1 MDGTGIINRDA
12 LILVI
17 DDEPT
22 QRLLSREALEQRG
35 YRVEEAENGEAG
47 LALAR
52 QLKPALILLDVMMPG
67 MDGFEVCRRIRVD
80 PDLSRTPVVIV
91 TALEDMEAIEIGF
104 KAGATDFIAK
114 PIIWPL
120 LGYRLQFA
128 LRAAEMETELVL
140 ARDEAERAST
150 AKSVILANMGHELRT
165 PLNAIIGFSEYL
177 RDQNNA
183 KDGDQQTG
191 EFLEDI
197 CFSGKRL
204 LSTINNILEM
214 ANLEAGRVQLDE
226 NILDMSTLLAG
237 ILGRHQREAAD
248 KGITLEIRKT
258 ATELFVSAD
267 YDVLRRAI
275 GHILSNAIKF
285 TSTGV
290 VSISLQDLESGE
302 LEIAII
308 DSGVGMTAAEVQAIV
323 EPFRQADNSLSRE
336 QQGSGLGVP
345 LAKALIKLHNGEFE
359 ITSEPDIG
367 TTVSIRLPADCRRTN
382 PGDSHVEDPSE
393 FTSESTPQNT
403 SETAED

>member
-1 MDGTGIINRDA
+1 MFKAENRD
-12 LILVI
+12 ICDRQISVSRVI
-17 DDEPT
+17 EMPAP
-22 QRLLSREALEQRG
+22 S
-35 YRVEEAENGEAG
+35 GET
-47 LALAR
+47 
-52 QLKPALILLDVMMPG
+52 
-67 MDGFEVCRRIRVD
+67 RIIQQTKF
-80 PDLSRTPVVIV
+80 PIV
-91 TALEDMEAIEIGF
+91 TGGDVPVAVGVVQHDITEQKNHERDIE
-104 KAGATDFIAK
+104 T
-114 PIIWPL
+114 
-120 LGYRLQFA
+120 
-128 LRAAEMETELVL
+128 
-140 ARDEAERAST
+140 ARDKAESANR
-150 AKSVILANMGHELRT
+150 AKSAFLANMSHEIRT

-204 LSTINNILEM
+204 LSTINDILEM